1 MAKNISGNIVDVLN
15 KRIFPGKI
23 YIKDSKINKIEEIK
37 NNVPNQFILPGLID
51 AHVHI
56 ESSMLSPGGFASLA
70 VQHGTIGSVSDPHE
84 IANVMGM
91 EGVEYMIRD
100 GKKVPFKFYFGAPS
114 CVPATQYETSGAVLG
129 ANEIKDLLNRD
140 EVKYLSEMMN
150 FPGVIGEDK
159 EVMQK
164 IDSAKK
170 LNKPID
176 GHAPGL
182 RGEALEKYIHAGITT
197 DHECFTIEEAREKIE
212 HGMMVQIREGSAAR
226 NFKALYPLISEY
238 PGKVMLCSDDLHPD
252 DLLKGHIN
260 RLIVEG
266 LNEGLDLFDILT
278 AAIITP
284 KNHYNLDIGLLQE
297 NDPADLI
304 VIDNLKDFRIKQ
316 VYINGELVV
325 DNAKVLFDYVNTET
339 INKFVAQPVKKNEL
353 KVSAK
358 GDKIRVIKAF
368 DGELITGQEIVE
380 ANIHNDEVFP
390 DPAYDIQK
398 VVVLNRYQKSNPV
411 VGFIT
416 GFGLEKGALASSI
429 AHDSHNIIAMGTND
443 TDITKVLNKVIECRG
458 GIAVYD
464 GVNLDTIQLK
474 IAGLMSDEDPQKV
487 AKDYERINSKAAKL
501 CSKIKSPFM
510 TLAFMSL
517 LVIPELKIGDKGL
530 FNVVDFKETSLFL

>member
-1 MAKNISGNIVDVLN
+1 MTKNISGNIVDVLN

-23 YIKDSKINKIEEIK
+23 YIEDSKINKIEEIK
-37 NNVPNQFILPGLID
+37 NDVPNQFILPGLID

-114 CVPATQYETSGAVLG
+114 CVPATPFETSGAVLG
-129 ANEIKDLLNRD
+129 ANEIKDLLSRD

-159 EVMQK
+159 EVLQK

-212 HGMMVQIREGSAAR
+212 HGMIVQIREGSAAR

-238 PGKVMLCSDDLHPD
+238 PGKVMLCSDDLHPN

-339 INKFVAQPVKKNEL
+339 INKFVAQPVKKDEL

-358 GDKIRVIKAF
+358 GNKIRVIKAF

-398 VVVLNRYQKSNPV
+398 VVVLNRYKKSNPV

-530 FNVVDFKETSLFL
+530 FNVADFKETSLFL

>member
-1 MAKNISGNIVDVLN
+1 MAKNISGNIVDVLH
-15 KRIFPGKI
+15 RRVFPGKI
-23 YIKDSKINKIEEIK
+23 YIEDSKINKIEEIK
-37 NNVPNQFILPGLID
+37 NDVPNQFILPGLID

-114 CVPATQYETSGAVLG
+114 CVPATPFETSGAVLG
-129 ANEIKDLLNRD
+129 ANEIKELLNRD

-159 EVMQK
+159 EVLQK

-212 HGMMVQIREGSAAR
+212 HGMIVQIREGSAAR

-238 PGKVMLCSDDLHPD
+238 PGKVMLCSDDLHPN

-339 INKFVAQPVKKNEL
+339 INKFVAQPVKKDEL

-358 GDKIRVIKAF
+358 GNKIRVIKAF

-530 FNVVDFKETSLFL
+530 FNVADFKETSLFL